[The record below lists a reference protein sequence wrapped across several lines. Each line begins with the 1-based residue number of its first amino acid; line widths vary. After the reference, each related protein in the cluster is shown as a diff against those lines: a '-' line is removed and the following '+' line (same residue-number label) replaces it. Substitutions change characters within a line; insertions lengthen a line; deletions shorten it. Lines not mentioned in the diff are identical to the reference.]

1 MKRLTYILLFA
12 GVAVG
17 FFFGVSSPASAHIL
31 KEDGAAAAVMHIEPD
46 DNPVTGKNTTLVF
59 DFSGS
64 SLGFDLNDFETDVQV
79 FRGDSLLVDKPL
91 VTRKSQ
97 SGSVAVNFPDAG
109 AYQLRIT
116 GKSLQEGSDAGI
128 FILQYNIRVSGG
140 STGDPGQAQTVLF
153 VGVAS
158 MLILALIARRA
169 IESGGRYKKH
179 VQLSNQKSKK
189 GRS

>member
-1 MKRLTYILLFA
+1 MKRLAYILLFT

-17 FFFGVSSPASAHIL
+17 FFFGVSSPVSAHIL

-46 DNPVTGKNTTLVF
+46 DNPATGKNTTLVF

-64 SLGFDLNDFETDVQV
+64 SLGFDLNDFETDIQV
-79 FRGDSLLVDKPL
+79 FQGDSLLVDKPL
-91 VTRKSQ
+91 VTRKSER
-97 SGSVAVNFPDAG
+97 GSVAVNFPDAG

-116 GKSLQEGSDAGI
+116 GKPLREEANAGI

-140 STGDPGQAQTVLF
+140 SNGDPGQAQTVLF

-158 MLILALIARRA
+158 MLILALVARRA
-169 IESGGRYKKH
+169 IESGGRYKKACTIK
-179 VQLSNQKSKK
+179 QSKE
-189 GRS
+189 